1 MALDTSDTLAVT
13 AIVVALIA
21 LLSTVGQIVQ
31 QYIGTS
37 EGYRRCQPSVM
48 GLWGQATR
56 RKFHFGE
63 MRFEVF
69 FQTPEFVIDTVAGD
83 RRRRAA
89 IDGTI
94 KSYEETRT
102 KPDNEKVVWQRH
114 ISSDGEEAS
123 WVLLLDVLQ
132 HAEKASRQWD
142 QGQRVG
148 SKGIR
153 RKHPQVNYDFSVG
166 IRMKTQSWKFVPDG
180 VTKPFASTTISALVR
195 IVAHLGMHWV
205 AFDQAAGNVVAEGNG
220 LVLTSALIPGLGMIV
235 YFGVTGIPVFQVNR
249 LVPRNEVGTMSFG
262 AVRSILTEY
271 GPDFVL
277 RFGSAQEVSRTL
289 EMLGCTHDTIS
300 YFERGHQH
308 HFSSE
313 SSRIQSFILLI
324 FC

>member
-37 EGYRRCQPSVM
+37 EGYRRCQSSVM

-63 MRFEVF
+63 MHFEVF
-69 FQTPEFVIDTVAGD
+69 FQTPEFVTDTVAGD
-83 RRRRAA
+83 RRQKVA
-89 IDGTI
+89 IDGTM
-94 KSYEETRT
+94 KSYKETRT
-102 KPDNEKVVWQRH
+102 KPDNEQVVWQRH

-132 HAEKASRQWD
+132 HAERASRKWD

-148 SKGIR
+148 PKRISR
-153 RKHPQVNYDFSVG
+153 EDPQNNFSVG
-166 IRMKTQSWKFVPDG
+166 IRMKTQSWKFVPAG
-180 VTKPFASTTISALVR
+180 VTKPYASTTISALVR
-195 IVAHLGMHWV
+195 IVAHLEMHWV

-235 YFGVTGIPVFQVNR
+235 YFGVTGIPVFQVNK
-249 LVPRNEVGTMSFG
+249 LIPNEEVGTLSFG
-262 AVRSILTEY
+262 TVRSILTEY

-277 RFGSAQEVSRTL
+277 RFGPTQEVSRTL
-289 EMLGCTHDTIS
+289 EMLGCNRETIS
-300 YFERGHQH
+300 LYERGHQH
-308 HFSSE
+308 QFSRE
-313 SSRIQSFILLI
+313 LSRIQGFISLI
-324 FC
+324 LC